1 MTKQGTLDS
10 EIRERP
16 AVPYGEYPWIPPA
29 AYGFEGFRAWARSDQ
44 FPETGRIDY
53 MAGVIEPDMSPEDLH
68 THGTV
73 KTAIAAALFAVI
85 ARPRRGFVFAD
96 RTRVT
101 LPVSQVSV
109 EPDVVA
115 VLFSSLDRGE
125 VRQVPAKSKGPGRFV
140 EFEGAPDLVVEI
152 VSDSSVKKD
161 TERLPP
167 HYAADGVGELWLVDA
182 RGDELELEI
191 RTLEP
196 DRVAGPSYRVV
207 ERNRDGW
214 AESSFLGGRVRL
226 VREPTPHAG
235 WLYELE
241 RQAAD

>member
-1 MTKQGTLDS
+1 MTKHGTLDS
-10 EIRERP
+10 EVRERP
-16 AVPYGEYPWIPPA
+16 AVAYGEDLWIPEA
-29 AYGFEGFRAWARSDQ
+29 AYELKGFRAWARSDE
-44 FPETGRIDY
+44 FPQTGRIDY
-53 MAGVIEPDMSPEDLH
+53 LAGVIESDMSPEDLH

-85 ARPRRGFVFAD
+85 ARPRQGFVFAD

-101 LPVSQVSV
+101 LPVAQVSV

-115 VLFSSLDRGE
+115 VLFSSLDRGG

-152 VSDSSVKKD
+152 LSDSSVKKD

-167 HYAADGVGELWLVDA
+167 LYAADGVGELWLVDA
-182 RGDELELEI
+182 RGEELELEI
-191 RTLEP
+191 RTLEAGRGP
-196 DRVAGPSYRVV
+196 GAGFQVA
-207 ERNRDGW
+207 ERDGDGW
-214 AESSFLGGRVRL
+214 AESPLLGGRIRL

-235 WLYELE
+235 WFYELE
-241 RQAAD
+241 QRID